1 MQRHVRAPEQ
11 RVKRSA
17 RPSVAGLLAVAA
29 LVAASGAASAQPA
42 ASGVPAPQGGAMAP
56 GAIGP
61 GTMAPGAMAPT
72 PMAPAAMA
80 PAMSMPANANAGMV
94 TSASLQGTIGKD
106 KAARIESH
114 IAGLHS
120 TLKITAAQEP
130 LWQNFAAMMRQNV
143 VQMDAVY
150 AKRQNGYGA
159 MNAVQDLVSYG
170 EVEETNAHNVQMLLP
185 PFQALYDSFS
195 PQQKKA
201 ADATFLRYTDKAV
214 KKPG

>member
-1 MQRHVRAPEQ
+1 MQRHVRAPRQ
-11 RVKRSA
+11 TVRRVLGQA
-17 RPSVAGLLAVAA
+17 AAGLAAVTALAAVTGAA
-29 LVAASGAASAQPA
+29 LAQPA
-42 ASGVPAPQGGAMAP
+42 TSAAP
-56 GAIGP
+56 GPQAA
-61 GTMAPGAMAPT
+61 TT
-72 PMAPAAMA
+72 APAETTA
-80 PAMSMPANANAGMV
+80 PAMASPPAEGGSGAV
-94 TSASLQGTIGKD
+94 TSASLQSTVGKD

-130 LWQNFAAMMRQNV
+130 LWQNFAAVMRQNV

>member
-1 MQRHVRAPEQ
+1 MQRHVRAPRQ
-11 RVKRSA
+11 TVRHSLGQA
-17 RPSVAGLLAVAA
+17 AAGLAVVSALAAVTGAA
-29 LVAASGAASAQPA
+29 LAQP
-42 ASGVPAPQGGAMAP
+42 
-56 GAIGP
+56 
-61 GTMAPGAMAPT
+61 T
-72 PMAPAAMA
+72 APAAPGPQAATTAPAETTA
-80 PAMSMPANANAGMV
+80 PAMASPPAEGGSGAV
-94 TSASLQGTIGKD
+94 TSDSLQSTVGKD

-130 LWQNFAAMMRQNV
+130 LWQNFAAVMRQNV

-150 AKRQNGYGA
+150 AKRQSGYGA

-170 EVEETNAHNVQMLLP
+170 EVEQTNAHNVQMLLP

-195 PQQKKA
+195 PQQKKT